1 MPRLPVVVS
10 ALFRVLTPI
19 AERDEVLADLQAEYA
34 WRAGEFG
41 RAAARALGL
50 AAGDRIRC
58 PCSSVAAGGA
68 A

>member
-19 AERDEVLADLQAEYA
+19 AERDELLADLQAEYA
-34 WRAGEFG
+34 WRAGERRRTAGPGG
-41 RAAARALGL
+41 RRS
-50 AAGDRIRC
+50 DPC
-58 PCSSVAAGGA
+58 PFSSVAAGGA